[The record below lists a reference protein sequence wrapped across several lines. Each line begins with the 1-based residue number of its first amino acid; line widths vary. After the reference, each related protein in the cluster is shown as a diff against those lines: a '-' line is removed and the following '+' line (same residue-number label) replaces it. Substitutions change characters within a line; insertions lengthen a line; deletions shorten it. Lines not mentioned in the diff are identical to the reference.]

1 MPDKKLTVE
10 ISLFTLFNVLFIVTA
25 VAVLFYLRDVVMIVF
40 VALVF
45 ASAINPWVDS
55 LQKYKVP
62 RALSVFFI
70 YAVAFFCAFFSVYL
84 LINPISVEIK
94 NLSSDFPG
102 YWEKISAGWQ
112 QVELFSASHGL
123 QTNIQNALD
132 SLQASV
138 TLIATNFFGGIFTFI
153 GGIFSGLII
162 LVMTFYLAV
171 YDAPMKKKIR
181 SFLPPKYQPYFM
193 HLVTR
198 MQEKIG
204 LWLRGQLLLSFIIF
218 ACSLAGLSLLGV
230 KYAWVLALF
239 AGVTEIIPYLGPFIG
254 AVPAVFIA
262 FTISPVLGFSVI
274 VLYIIIQQLEN
285 YIIVPQV
292 MKRAVGLN
300 PVVVIVAM
308 MIGAQIAGIIGI
320 ILAIPVTT
328 ALSVALGDFFTHR
341 KAGFSTATDID
352 W

>member
-1 MPDKKLTVE
+1 MPDKKLVVE
-10 ISLFTLFNVLFIVTA
+10 ISLFTLLKILLIVTA

-45 ASAINPWVDS
+45 ASAIDPWVDWF
-55 LQKYKVP
+55 QKFKVP
-62 RALSVFFI
+62 RSLSVFFI
-70 YAVAFFCAFFSVYL
+70 YVVAFFLVFFSSYL
-84 LINPISVEIK
+84 LINPISSEIK

-102 YWEKISAGWQ
+102 YWEKLSSGWQ
-112 QVELFSASHGL
+112 QVEIFSVSHGL
-123 QTNIQNALD
+123 QSNIQNALD
-132 SLQASV
+132 ALQASA
-138 TLIATNFFGGIFTFI
+138 TSMATNVFGGIFTFI
-153 GGIFSGLII
+153 GSVFSGLVI

-171 YDAPMKKKIR
+171 YDAPMKKKLR

-262 FTISPVLGFSVI
+262 FTVSPVLGLSVA
-274 VLYIIIQQLEN
+274 VLYIVIQQLEN
-285 YIIVPQV
+285 YVIVPQV

-308 MIGAQIAGIIGI
+308 MIGAQIAGIVGI

-328 ALSVALGDFFTHR
+328 ALSVVFGDILNHS
-341 KAGFSTATDID
+341 KAGFSTTADVD
-352 W
+352 